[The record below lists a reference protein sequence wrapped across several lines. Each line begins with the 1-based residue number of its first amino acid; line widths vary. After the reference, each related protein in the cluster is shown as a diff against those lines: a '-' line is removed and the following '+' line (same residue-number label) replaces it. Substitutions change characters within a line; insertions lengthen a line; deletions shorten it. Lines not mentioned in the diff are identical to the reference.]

1 MNWLAL
7 LFVTKTDDILR
18 HMILGLDDIAGGKE
32 IVDFFVWLGLSFLFY
47 LVGYVAALN
56 VIDDLTKNRWVK
68 IPAMWGLAFV
78 TSGLMSILDYNP
90 LILFFVMLAAN
101 YFRLKNIILSNNE
114 KYNNYNTSKVIFYI
128 ASYGYILLVLGI
140 THYIEFRNSL

>member
-1 MNWLAL
+1 MY
-7 LFVTKTDDILR
+7 KTDDTLS

-32 IVDFFVWLGLSFLFY
+32 IVDFFVWLGLTFLFY

-56 VIDDLTKNRWVK
+56 VIDDLTKNRWIK

-78 TSGLMSILDYNP
+78 TSGLMSVLNYNP

-101 YFRLKNIILSNNE
+101 YFRLKNLLNNE
-114 KYNNYNTSKVIFYI
+114 KYKNLNPSKAIFYI

-140 THYIEFRNSL
+140 THYIDFRNSL

>member
-1 MNWLAL
+1 MY
-7 LFVTKTDDILR
+7 KTDATLS

-32 IVDFFVWLGLSFLFY
+32 IVIFFVWLGLTFLFY

-56 VIDDLTKNRWVK
+56 VIDDLTKNRWIK

-78 TSGLMSILDYNP
+78 TSGLMSVLNYNP

-101 YFRLKNIILSNNE
+101 YYRLKNLTLSNNE
-114 KYNNYNTSKVIFYI
+114 KIENFTPSKAIFYI
-128 ASYGYILLVLGI
+128 ASYGYIFLVLGI
-140 THYIEFRNSL
+140 THYIDFRNNL